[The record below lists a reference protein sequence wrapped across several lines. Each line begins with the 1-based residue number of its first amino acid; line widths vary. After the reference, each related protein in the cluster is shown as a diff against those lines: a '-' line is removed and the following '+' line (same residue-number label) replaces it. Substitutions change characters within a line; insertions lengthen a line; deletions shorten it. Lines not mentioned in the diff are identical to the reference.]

1 MCEHVFDPG
10 TRESAVNGGS
20 VTMHVGSGVAST
32 RIERA
37 ARLYEELVAAHSS
50 CDRETA

>member
-1 MCEHVFDPG
+1 MCEQVFDPG

-20 VTMHVGSGVAST
+20 VTMHAGSGVAST

-50 CDRETA
+50 CDLETA